1 MPGFTE
7 SIMVKTEDNAV
18 DPTLDPTAQQEPQ
31 RLFPDAP
38 TDEPVWTVAHTVMG
52 QSISFDVWRSLIKTE
67 MVDQSD
73 IKSNHRKAILR
84 KTEKTLHRAVKIG
97 MGKLNEAQMEQTRWN
112 AFIILVDRAL
122 GNNHLKVR
130 GDDSLCDALIDAA
143 DGFQK
148 A

>member
-1 MPGFTE
+1 MTE
-7 SIMVKTEDNAV
+7 ENAV
-18 DPTLDPTAQQEPQ
+18 DPNAPEEQQ

-52 QSISFDVWRSLIKTE
+52 QTISIDVWRSLIKTE
-67 MVDQSD
+67 MIDQCD

-84 KTEKTLHRAVKIG
+84 KTEKTLQRGVKLG
-97 MGKLNEAQMEQTRWN
+97 LAKLTDAQMEQMKWN
-112 AFIILVDRAL
+112 VFIVLVDRAL

-130 GDDSLCDALIDAA
+130 ADESLCDGLIDTTDA
-143 DGFQK
+143 FQK

>member
-1 MPGFTE
+1 MTE
-7 SIMVKTEDNAV
+7 ETAV
-18 DPTLDPTAQQEPQ
+18 DPNAQQEQQ

-52 QSISFDVWRSLIKTE
+52 QTISFDVWRSLIKTE
-67 MVDQSD
+67 MVDQCD

-84 KTEKTLHRAVKIG
+84 KTEKTLQRGVKMG
-97 MGKLNEAQMEQTRWN
+97 LGKLNAAQMEQMRWN
-112 AFIILVDRAL
+112 AFIILVDKAL

-130 GDDSLCDALIDAA
+130 ADDALCDGLIDAA
-143 DGFQK
+143 EGFKK

>member
-1 MPGFTE
+1 MTE
-7 SIMVKTEDNAV
+7 ENAAV
-18 DPTLDPTAQQEPQ
+18 DPTAQSEQQ

-52 QSISFDVWRSLIKTE
+52 QTISFDVWRSLIKAE
-67 MVDQSD
+67 MIDQSD
-73 IKSNHRKAILR
+73 IKSSHRKAILR
-84 KTEKTLHRAVKIG
+84 KTEKTLQRAVKVG
-97 MGKLNEAQMEQTRWN
+97 LGKLNDAQMEQTRWN

-122 GNNHLKVR
+122 GNNHLKIR
-130 GDDSLCDALIDAA
+130 DDEALCDSLIDAA

>member
-1 MPGFTE
+1 MTE
-7 SIMVKTEDNAV
+7 ETAV
-18 DPTLDPTAQQEPQ
+18 DPNAQQEPQ

-52 QSISFDVWRSLIKTE
+52 QTISFDVWRSLIKTE
-67 MVDQSD
+67 MVDQCD

-84 KTEKTLHRAVKIG
+84 KTEKTLQRGVKMG
-97 MGKLNEAQMEQTRWN
+97 LGKLNEAQMEQMRWN
-112 AFIILVDRAL
+112 AFIILVDKAL

-130 GDDSLCDALIDAA
+130 ADDALCDGLIDAA
-143 DGFQK
+143 EGFKK

>member
-1 MPGFTE
+1 MTE
-7 SIMVKTEDNAV
+7 ETAAV
-18 DPTLDPTAQQEPQ
+18 DPALDPAAQAEQQ

-52 QSISFDVWRSLIKTE
+52 QTISFDVWRSLIKAE
-67 MVDQSD
+67 MIDQSD
-73 IKSNHRKAILR
+73 IKSSHRKAILR
-84 KTEKTLHRAVKIG
+84 KTEKTLQRAVKVG
-97 MGKLNEAQMEQTRWN
+97 LGKLNDAQMEQTRWN

-122 GNNHLKVR
+122 GNNHLKIR
-130 GDDSLCDALIDAA
+130 DDEALCDSLIDAA